1 MKKKIVLIC
10 FAFIIC
16 LAGNPAGNVCATMS
30 DKTEEIK
37 DDGTQIP
44 EEDDSVQVEE
54 PTGAGGTGGQ
64 TSGGT
69 TGGQT
74 SGGTAGGRHWLWRQ
88 QWDRK
93 YRRTAEYGQRCV
105 YSRYFQESSGYKRKV
120 KQCRKGKRVIAI

>member
-74 SGGTAGGRHWLWRQ
+74 SGGTAGGRAL
-88 QWDRK
+88 
-93 YRRTAEYGQRCV
+93 ALAAAMGQEIQAD
-105 YSRYFQESSGYKRKV
+105 SRVRATVCLLPLLPRIFGIQKES
-120 KQCRKGKRVIAI
+120 